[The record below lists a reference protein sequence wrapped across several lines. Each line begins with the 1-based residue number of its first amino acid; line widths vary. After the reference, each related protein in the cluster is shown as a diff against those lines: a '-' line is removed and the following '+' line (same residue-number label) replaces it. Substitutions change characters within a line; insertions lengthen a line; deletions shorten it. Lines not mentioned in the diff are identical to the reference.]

1 MVCSYCNGSPE
12 GGHPTHN
19 RRTCILL
26 AQANQGG
33 NPLQQYAPPQAAPP
47 PRAAPPPQPVQDYN
61 VHHEK
66 INIYNDNAYGLSVY
80 HYPIQNHDA
89 EELIYW
95 KSIPPFGGIAMQQ
108 NTRENT
114 QVIIFPCYEI
124 MNEHGVPRET
134 VPIMEIVDLIVVY
147 EFLQGPDN
155 RRFGDDRNFYLLK
168 EYQMPKSELDKWKEC
183 GLKSMFLLQEIIRL
197 GGMKHEN
204 LEPILDLVQDI
215 HIPNHEAID
224 RERAGV
230 PSTLTNIT

>member
-33 NPLQQYAPPQAAPP
+33 NPLQQYAPPRAAPP
-47 PRAAPPPQPVQDYN
+47 PRAVHDYN

-95 KSIPPFGGIAMQQ
+95 KSIPPFGGIAMKQ

-134 VPIMEIVDLIVVY
+134 VPIMEIINLIVVY

-155 RRFGDDRNFYLLK
+155 RRLGDDRNFYLLK
-168 EYQMPKSELDKWKEC
+168 EYQIPKSELDKWKEC

-197 GGMKHEN
+197 GGMKDEN
-204 LEPILDLVQDI
+204 LEPVLDLVQDI
-215 HIPNHEAID
+215 HIPKHEAVD